1 MVFYTKNGLI
11 NSKCVKI
18 TKTGKISIGLT
29 FLLQKLDISD
39 NYKIIGN
46 FNLIGTINEIN
57 VSDVVIGIGK
67 IKKTVSANND
77 NDLIY
82 EQIQGS
88 DYSIIIISGISDN
101 KQKLQPLIMVMH
113 LFM

>member
-18 TKTGKISIGLT
+18 TETGNISIGVT
-29 FLLQKLDISD
+29 SLLQKLDISD

-46 FNLIGTINEIN
+46 LNLIGTINERN
-57 VSDVVIGIGK
+57 VSDVVIGK

-88 DYSIIIISGISDN
+88 DYSIIIISGRSDN
-101 KQKLQPLIMVMH
+101 KQKLQPLITVMH